1 MGVLELVK
9 IWLIRHLQV
18 LFETLGRLWQTPV
31 ASLMT
36 TLVIAIA
43 IALPLVLYQIVV
55 SVDRLSVGWQAAPQI
70 SVFLKTETTE
80 GPVDPIQ
87 SGQILLQNPMV
98 EDVQYISP
106 EEGLLTFSEM
116 SGFQAAIEALPEN
129 PLPPLLVVFP
139 ATGNDNVA
147 SNELADQLAGLTF
160 VDTAVYDQ
168 QWIYRLTAM
177 VNVVKRAVVVLAL
190 LMGAG
195 ILLVIS
201 NTVRLGI
208 TNRAGEIEV
217 IDQVGGTKTFIRRPF
232 LYIGAIQCLFGAL
245 LAWLITSLT
254 LFLLVK
260 PVADLA
266 ELYQSA
272 FVIGYVGPTVVALV
286 TFSVTVL
293 GLFAA
298 RVTVDRYLVRLRPS

>member
-1 MGVLELVK
+1 MFEALKVWLV
-9 IWLIRHLQV
+9 RHLQV

-43 IALPLVLYQIVV
+43 IALPLVLYQIVL
-55 SVDRLSVGWQAAPQI
+55 SVDRLSAGWQGAPQI
-70 SVFLKTETTE
+70 SVFLKIETSE
-80 GPVDPIQ
+80 GAVDPLEA
-87 SGQILLQNPMV
+87 GQTLLQNPKV

-106 EEGLLTFSEM
+106 EEGLSTFSEM
-116 SGFQAAIEALPEN
+116 SGFQSAIEALPEN

-139 ATGNDNVA
+139 ATGNDNTA
-147 SNELADQLAGLTF
+147 SSELADQLSELPF

-168 QWIYRLTAM
+168 QWLHRLTAM
-177 VNVVKRAVVVLAL
+177 VNVVKRAVIVLAL

-208 TNRAGEIEV
+208 TNRAGEIEI
-217 IDQVGGTKTFIRRPF
+217 IDQVGGTKSFIRRPF

-260 PVADLA
+260 PVAKLA
-266 ELYQSA
+266 ELYQSS
-272 FVIGYVGPTVVALV
+272 FVIGYVGFAVAGAVAL
-286 TFSVTVL
+286 SVTVL
-293 GLFAA
+293 GILAA